1 MDFELMNKV
10 AVVTGGASGFGAA
23 IAAALAHEGCRVVVA
38 DVDRVAAEQTA
49 ARLATHKLA
58 VTPIAF
64 DVGDA
69 TSAMQAFA
77 GIVETHGRLD
87 VLVTSAGV
95 LNTGSVLDSTPE
107 DWERVS
113 RVNLSGVLNCVWAAV
128 PAMRARHW
136 GRVINLASVSAMR
149 GGGSLGN
156 VLYGTTKA
164 GVVALTMGLAR
175 ELGSSGITVNAVAPG
190 VADTAMTQT
199 HLSEETRRRIV
210 ERVPLGRLAATD
222 DVAHLVCFLAS
233 ERSSYITGTAI
244 PVDGGILTT

>member
-1 MDFELMNKV
+1 MDFELTNRV

-23 IAAALAHEGCRVVVA
+23 IAAALAREGCRVVIA
-38 DVDRVAAEQTA
+38 DLDRVAAEEAA
-49 ARLATHKLA
+49 ARLMADKMA
-58 VTPIAF
+58 VTAAAF

-69 TSAMQAFA
+69 ASAARA
-77 GIVETHGRLD
+77 IDGIVERHGQID
-87 VLVTSAGV
+87 ILVTSAGI
-95 LNTGSVLDSTPE
+95 LKTGSVLDSTAE

-113 RVNLSGVLNCVWAAV
+113 RVNLTGVLNCVRAAA
-128 PAMRARHW
+128 PAMQARNW
-136 GRVINLASVSAMR
+136 GRIVNLASVSAMR

-175 ELGSSGITVNAVAPG
+175 ELGPSGITVNAIAPG

-199 HLSEETRRRIV
+199 HLSEEARRRIV
-210 ERVPLGRLAATD
+210 GRVPLRRLAVAD

-233 ERSSYITGTAI
+233 ERASYITGTVI

>member
-1 MDFELMNKV
+1 MDLELANKV

-23 IAAALAHEGCRVVVA
+23 IAAALAREGSRVVIA
-38 DVDRVAAEQTA
+38 DLDRVAAEDTA
-49 ARLATHKLA
+49 ARLTANNMRVTAT
-58 VTPIAF
+58 AF
-64 DVGDA
+64 DVSDA
-69 TSAMQAFA
+69 GGTRRAID
-77 GIVETHGRLD
+77 GIVRLHGQID
-87 VLVTSAGV
+87 VLVTSAGI
-95 LNTGSVLDSTPE
+95 LTTGSVLDSTPE

-113 RVNLSGVLNCVWAAV
+113 RVNLTGVLNCVRAAA
-128 PAMRARHW
+128 PAMQVRRW
-136 GRVINLASVSAMR
+136 GRIVNLASVSAMR

-164 GVVALTMGLAR
+164 GVAALTMGLAR
-175 ELGSSGITVNAVAPG
+175 ELGPSGITVNAVAPG

-210 ERVPLGRLAATD
+210 ERVPLRRLAAAE

-233 ERSSYITGTAI
+233 ECSSYITGTII

>member
-10 AVVTGGASGFGAA
+10 AVVTGGASGFGAS

-38 DVDRVAAEQTA
+38 DVDRVAAERVA
-49 ARLATHKLA
+49 ARLAATKLA
-58 VTPIAF
+58 VTSAAF
-64 DVGDA
+64 DVGD
-69 TSAMQAFA
+69 SASVTRTIG
-77 GIVETHGRLD
+77 GIVEACGRID
-87 VLVTSAGV
+87 ILVTSAGI
-95 LNTGSVLDSTPE
+95 LNTGSVLGSTPE

-113 RVNLSGVLNCVWAAV
+113 RVNLSGVLNCVRAAA
-128 PAMRARHW
+128 PAMQERHW
-136 GRVINLASVSAMR
+136 GRIINLASVSAMR

-175 ELGSSGITVNAVAPG
+175 ELGPSGITVNAVAPG
-190 VADTAMTQT
+190 VADTAMTQA

-210 ERVPLGRLAATD
+210 DRVPVRRLATAED
-222 DVAHLVCFLAS
+222 IAHLVCFLAS
-233 ERSSYITGTAI
+233 ERSSYISGAVI